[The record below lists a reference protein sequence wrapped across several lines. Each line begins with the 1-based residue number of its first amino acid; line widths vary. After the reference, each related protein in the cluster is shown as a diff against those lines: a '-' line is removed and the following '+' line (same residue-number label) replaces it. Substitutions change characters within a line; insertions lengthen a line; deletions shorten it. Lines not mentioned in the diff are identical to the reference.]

1 MKTKIDI
8 RKIKAFLIAIVLLAF
23 FAGGWILFVVSEINR
38 QKEITSEINSQTEE
52 ILDQM
57 HRRDSAFAAQSK
69 DLDFFWEYNS
79 K

>member
-8 RKIKAFLIAIVLLAF
+8 RKIKAFVVALVLLAF
-23 FAGGWILFVVSEINR
+23 SFGGWILFVSSEIYR
-38 QKEITSEINSQTEE
+38 QKELTREINSQTEE
-52 ILDQM
+52 ILNQM

-69 DLDFFWEYNS
+69 EHELFWEYNS